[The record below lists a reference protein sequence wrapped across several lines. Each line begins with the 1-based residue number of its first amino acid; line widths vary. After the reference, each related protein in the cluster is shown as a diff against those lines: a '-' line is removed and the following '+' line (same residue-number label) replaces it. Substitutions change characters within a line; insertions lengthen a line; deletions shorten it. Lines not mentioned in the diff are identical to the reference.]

1 MLTLKTSR
9 KDGATSE
16 FWGVSAAILWSAL
29 GGTSIVATRYVVG
42 ATDPLTLG
50 AFRCGIGF
58 VFVVLI
64 ALLQSGSW
72 PRRQDW
78 LAISGLGLLFFG
90 LFPLLFNASL
100 MYTTAARGAL
110 ALATAPLQTL
120 IVGAMFGVE
129 ALASRKLTGVLVAM
143 VGVAIALLSRLSGA
157 PGLEGAWSGDLL
169 MIAAAFCLAI
179 SNVWSK
185 PFIRQSGPLQFTS
198 IMMGSG
204 SLFLIAISW
213 ARGGFAA
220 AYQFDTAQWF
230 AVLYL
235 GIIGSALTWYLWAF
249 ALRWTTPT
257 RVAVSV
263 TVNPIV
269 ASLMGVTL
277 LNEPLR
283 WNLVVGLVAVCV
295 GIAIAV
301 TTGSSATT
309 ANLEVQ
315 GTKSP

>member
-1 MLTLKTSR
+1 MSR
-9 KDGATSE
+9 KDAVVSE

-50 AFRCGIGF
+50 AFRFGIGF
-58 VFVVLI
+58 AFLVLI
-64 ALLQSGSW
+64 ALLQGGSW
-72 PRRQDW
+72 PRRADW
-78 LAISGLGLLFFG
+78 RAVAGLGLLFFG
-90 LFPLLFNASL
+90 LFPILFNASL

-110 ALATAPLQTL
+110 ALATVPLQTL

-129 ALASRKLTGVLVAM
+129 PLTGRKLGGVLVAM
-143 VGVAIALLSRLSGA
+143 AGVAIALLSGLSGA
-157 PGLEGAWSGDLL
+157 PAPDGAWSGDLL
-169 MIAAAFCLAI
+169 MIGAGLCLAI

-185 PFIRQSGPLQFTS
+185 PFIRRSGPLQFTAM
-198 IMMGSG
+198 MMGSG
-204 SLFLIAISW
+204 ALFLIVISW
-213 ARGGFAA
+213 LHGGFNA
-220 AYQFDTAQWF
+220 AYLFSFEQWL

-235 GIIGSALTWYLWAF
+235 GIVGSAVTFYLWAF
-249 ALRWTTPT
+249 ALQRTTPT

-263 TVNPIV
+263 TVNPLV

-283 WNLVVGLVAVCV
+283 WNLVVGLLAVCV

-301 TTGSSATT
+301 TKGSSATS
-309 ANLEVQ
+309 ANLDLQE
-315 GTKSP
+315 TKSP

>member
-1 MLTLKTSR
+1 M
-9 KDGATSE
+9 SE
-16 FWGVSAAILWSAL
+16 FWGVTAAILWSAL

-58 VFVVLI
+58 AFMVVI
-64 ALLQSGSW
+64 ALLQGGSW

-78 LAISGLGLLFFG
+78 LAVAGLGLLFFG

-120 IVGAMFGVE
+120 VVSAMFGVE
-129 ALASRKLTGVLVAM
+129 ALTSRKLAGVLVAM
-143 VGVAIALLSRLSGA
+143 IGVAIALLSRLSGA
-157 PGLEGAWSGDLL
+157 SGPEGAWSGDLL
-169 MIAAAFCLAI
+169 MIAAALCLAF
-179 SNVWSK
+179 SAVWSK
-185 PFIRQSGPLQFTS
+185 PFIRRSGILQFTS

-220 AYQFDTAQWF
+220 VYQFDMGQWF

-249 ALRWTTPT
+249 ALQRTTPT
-257 RVAVSV
+257 RVAISV

-269 ASLMGVTL
+269 ASLMGVML

-283 WNLVVGLVAVCV
+283 WNLVVGLLAVCV

-301 TTGSSATT
+301 TTGSSAST
-309 ANLEVQ
+309 ANLELQ
-315 GTKSP
+315 RTKPS